1 MSAMPGSTAP
11 NSVPAPT
18 TVRGPYPLSWPPSTP
33 PVSGSARSPSPDP
46 RSTTYTCGTW
56 GADSPTQPTR
66 RPDHADRHL
75 VDDPPPAQSTAA
87 PAGGGDH
94 HPRTANGLALP
105 L

>member
-1 MSAMPGSTAP
+1 MSATPGLTAP

-18 TVRGPYPLSWPPSTP
+18 TVRGLCPPFWPRSTP

-46 RSTTYTCGTW
+46 RSTTSTCGTS
-56 GADSPTQPTR
+56 GADSPRPPTR
-66 RPDHADRHL
+66 RPDHVDRYL

-94 HPRTANGLALP
+94 HPRTANGL
-105 L
+105 